1 MERASGLCVGRSP
14 PALGAQGGR
23 SADLRLSVADRCCRI
38 SQHRGCCTQ
47 RVKLMPTTKQTA
59 VATAE
64 PHCPS
69 EARGVL
75 AKLLQRD
82 SPWKVSK
89 ESVQEFIAAL
99 AAAGFIRE
107 SRSAP
112 SKPSYDP
119 QATVI
124 IIPLRWTGWP
134 GAALKLTRAARGGRA
149 GWRGTLLSFTAA
161 RPCPSATRRGHPRP
175 PRLRA

>member
-1 MERASGLCVGRSP
+1 VERASGLYVGRSP

-23 SADLRLSVADRCCRI
+23 SADLRLSVADRGCRI
-38 SQHRGCCTQ
+38 SQHRGCCAQ

-99 AAAGFIRE
+99 AAAGFIIVK
-107 SRSAP
+107 ADQGQANHLTIH
-112 SKPSYDP
+112 KP
-119 QATVI
+119 
-124 IIPLRWTGWP
+124 L
-134 GAALKLTRAARGGRA
+134 
-149 GWRGTLLSFTAA
+149 
-161 RPCPSATRRGHPRP
+161 
-175 PRLRA
+175 